1 MADRTARFS
10 NWFQIISNVAI
21 IFGLGLVVYEL
32 DQSKKVANG
41 QMIDAFASRSNDR
54 FLAMMGEDPRGA
66 LARVALHPNDLE
78 EKDAVTLDAF
88 YSTIVNSWGILY
100 FTSELLDVDR
110 HWRAAV
116 QAQAPMHFS
125 SEPGRR
131 WLQAW
136 SAMAAERFGLT
147 EVTELA
153 LAMVSE
159 KSDDPMRATYELLL
173 ANE

>member
-1 MADRTARFS
+1 MAESTARFS

-21 IFGLGLVVYEL
+21 IVGLALIVYEL

-41 QMIDAFASRSNDR
+41 QMIDASASRWNDQY
-54 FLAMMGEDPRGA
+54 LAMMGEDPRGA
-66 LARVALHPNDLE
+66 LARAALHPGDLE

-88 YSTIVNSWGILY
+88 YLSIIGAWANLY
-100 FTSELLDVDR
+100 FTSGLLDVER
-110 HWRAAV
+110 RWRDGVPTMAR
-116 QAQAPMHFS
+116 MYFS

-136 SAMAAERFGLT
+136 AADPPMGLT
-147 EVTELA
+147 EIAELA
-153 LAMVSE
+153 LASVSE